1 MISTATMDDSCSIT
15 KMHSTISFCVLKE
28 EKAEDI
34 SEEDFQAIK
43 EEINDVDENDVNIRK
58 LDESPVCEEDRSPRE
73 KVIEKNSNKT
83 LNMNIEDDNAIYIMA
98 GGEVDTN
105 NENAVSDKFKSL
117 GEKTDTFMCED
128 GDPLASSMPC
138 VAEAR
143 RKKKSSLTAKRT
155 RKKGDKEVNR
165 NRKEAKEKHFTCEIC
180 PKKFSFK
187 SEILLHMRVHTK
199 EKPFSCEICSKSFT
213 KKSTLLQH
221 ARIHT
226 HEKPFSCKL
235 CNKKFSQKGNLDTHT
250 RFHTTEKPYSCRI
263 CSMAFSV
270 KSQLVCHIRV
280 HTKEKPFICDV
291 CNKFFTWKSDLD
303 RHLRVHTK
311 VKPFTCGICD
321 KSFAWKSDLKRHL
334 RVHTKETPYI
344 CLCKLLG
351 LMVNFCSVWYLESRN
366 LLSPSQFGSHWA
378 RSIHGNMSVF
388 IKSFLSKRTSQ
399 VKSDSSSSSFPQFE
413 GVPQS
418 SMFNTTLFLAVDDI
432 VSSSTARSPGITIYY
447 GSHIYSSASTSL
459 LAHLDTIHHYGLR
472 LTLGAFRSSPTFGD
486 GSRTLTGGSG
496 MITGYSQDHTDHSN
510 FASPHFGRSKTKG
523 YYHGLSLCPLHAR
536 IVVVGSALT
545 NCARRDFRDR
555 TCRKLAT
562 DSARLPVI
570 MGVHS
575 SNCTR
580 QKTSRM
586 DMPLLG
592 ICNHCHI
599 YHKLPK
605 LGALTQTLTSS
616 LCFSIRSSTSGLES
630 FYEILQTIFL
640 LNPWTN
646 TYFKMGLLDIK
657 ISVRVTA
664 TTIMEDLSSDMKKQ
678 DSTIEFIAVK
688 EEKFEDT
695 SEEDFQRVKE
705 EYNKDVDEEN
715 TVFIKAEDEANR
727 ISECTMSEEIRN
739 PRKEGDKNEDNSE
752 EDFQGVEE
760 YNKDLDEENTVFIKA
775 EDEANMLYE
784 CTTSEEIK
792 SPGKKVK
799 DEYNSEEDFQGV
811 KEDYNKDIYKEN
823 TVFIKA
829 EDEANMISE
838 EIKCPGEEGVK
849 NDSDFCVYKDE
860 DPLLLPTQDVA
871 GDCRKLCPLDG
882 DQTIH
887 KEDKEVT
894 HKNKN
899 KEAKVKHFTCEVCGR
914 KYRCKSRLVAHIRVH
929 TKEKPFSCKVCN
941 KSFLRKDYVVEH
953 MKVHSSEKPYA
964 CEVCSK
970 DFSRK
975 GHLVKHIKGV
985 HMKEKPYLCEIC
997 SKVFSVKSD
1006 LSVHMRVHTNEK
1018 PYSCKLCSKVFTV
1031 RSNLVRHMR
1040 SHTKEKPY
1048 SCEVCSKSFFRKD
1061 YLVEHMRVHTNEK
1074 PFTCELCNKSF
1085 SEKGNLVR
1093 HMRVHTGEI
1102 S

>member
-1 MISTATMDDSCSIT
+1 MISTATMDDSSSII

-28 EKAEDI
+28 EKVEDI

-58 LDESPVCEEDRSPRE
+58 VDESPVCEEDRSPRE

-128 GDPLASSMPC
+128 GDPLASSVPC

-155 RKKGDKEVNR
+155 RKKGDKKVNR

-344 CLCKLLG
+344 
-351 LMVNFCSVWYLESRN
+351 
-366 LLSPSQFGSHWA
+366 
-378 RSIHGNMSVF
+378 
-388 IKSFLSKRTSQ
+388 
-399 VKSDSSSSSFPQFE
+399 
-413 GVPQS
+413 
-418 SMFNTTLFLAVDDI
+418 
-432 VSSSTARSPGITIYY
+432 
-447 GSHIYSSASTSL
+447 
-459 LAHLDTIHHYGLR
+459 
-472 LTLGAFRSSPTFGD
+472 
-486 GSRTLTGGSG
+486 GGSG
-496 MITGYSQDHTDHSN
+496 MITGYSQDHMVFVIPMYWTADRHEYRVN
-510 FASPHFGRSKTKG
+510 IVLGQLLTE
-523 YYHGLSLCPLHAR
+523 LSLSGNP
-536 IVVVGSALT
+536 
-545 NCARRDFRDR
+545 
-555 TCRKLAT
+555 
-562 DSARLPVI
+562 
-570 MGVHS
+570 
-575 SNCTR
+575 
-580 QKTSRM
+580 
-586 DMPLLG
+586 PLLG

-630 FYEILQTIFL
+630 FYEISQTIFL

-657 ISVRVTA
+657 ISVSGTLRSYIRPRRFPYLFRGPIDYSLMFMRA
-664 TTIMEDLSSDMKKQ
+664 KK
-678 DSTIEFIAVK
+678 TK
-688 EEKFEDT
+688 G
-695 SEEDFQRVKE
+695 
-705 EYNKDVDEEN
+705 DEQ
-715 TVFIKAEDEANR
+715 ANL
-727 ISECTMSEEIRN
+727 T
-739 PRKEGDKNEDNSE
+739 
-752 EDFQGVEE
+752 
-760 YNKDLDEENTVFIKA
+760 
-775 EDEANMLYE
+775 
-784 CTTSEEIK
+784 
-792 SPGKKVK
+792 
-799 DEYNSEEDFQGV
+799 
-811 KEDYNKDIYKEN
+811 KDIYKE
-823 TVFIKA
+823 TLVFIKA

-899 KEAKVKHFTCEVCGR
+899 KEAKVKHFSCEVCGR

-964 CEVCSK
+964 CEICSK

-1018 PYSCKLCSKVFTV
+1018 ELSGEKSKEVF
-1031 RSNLVRHMR
+1031 
-1040 SHTKEKPY
+1040 
-1048 SCEVCSKSFFRKD
+1048 
-1061 YLVEHMRVHTNEK
+1061 
-1074 PFTCELCNKSF
+1074 
-1085 SEKGNLVR
+1085 
-1093 HMRVHTGEI
+1093 I
-1102 S
+1102 